1 MWNKYTL
8 DDIVE
13 IEITDSMLAQAKA
26 EKKFYDENKQGE
38 QTVNLR
44 ADHDIVGSLAHQA
57 VEQVFDFSPYTYQ
70 SSRQIKFKGGD
81 KCDMIYGERIIDVK
95 HAYGR
100 FNPQYFYN
108 HNCGITK
115 KEWDSRLV
123 SGEIDTFIFVNVDL
137 EAGRCYVLG
146 VITKDDFDNLKEPFN
161 KGVDGYQVKSRQ
173 LTSIHKFIYG

>member
-13 IEITDSMLAQAKA
+13 IEITDSMLAQARA
-26 EKKFYDENKQGE
+26 EQKFYNDNKQGE

-44 ADHDIVGSLAHQA
+44 DDHDIVGSIAHQA
-57 VEQVFDFSPYTYQ
+57 VEQVFDFSPYGYK
-70 SSRQIKFKGGD
+70 SSRQEKLQGGD
-81 KCDMIYGERIIDVK
+81 KYDMLYGDKVIDVK

-100 FNPQYFYN
+100 FNPKYFYN

-115 KEWDSRLV
+115 KEWENKLLGGDINCFV
-123 SGEIDTFIFVNVDL
+123 FVNVDL

-146 VITKDDFDNLKEPFN
+146 AISKDDFDELKEPFN

-173 LTSIHKFIYG
+173 LTTIHKFIYG